1 MFKKAQKDLYKIQY
15 SNGEISKE
23 LPIAEL
29 IDGWV
34 IVDGL
39 GVCKY
44 FKNGSEI
51 TFGEFELDYER
62 FIFTSVA
69 ESPTAKPSDPIGAKN
84 ASSGDSAKNASSGN
98 SAQNASSGDYA
109 QNASSGNSAKNA
121 SSGNSAQNAS
131 SGNSAQNASSG
142 NSAKNA
148 SSGDYAQN
156 ASSGDYAQNAS
167 SGNSAKNAS
176 SGDSAKNASS
186 GDYAQN
192 ASSGD
197 YAQNASSGNSAKNIV
212 SGKNSVC
219 FDCGIGGVIKAVK
232 GTYIA
237 LAEWVYDDKLKHFVC
252 VATATAKVDGKTL
265 KENAFY
271 GLYNGKFTE
280 IDFTDNIKA
289 AVISSKR
296 NIKKL
301 QNITDKNRIGDG
313 IFYAVSDG
321 THWAHGDTIA
331 KAKESLIYKI
341 SNRDTSKYKNLK
353 LSDKLTFEDA
363 VKLYRVITGA
373 CEYGVRSF
381 VASLP
386 KDKIKKQY
394 TIKEIIELT
403 KGQYGSDSL
412 AQFFRK

>member
-98 SAQNASSGDYA
+98 S
-109 QNASSGNSAKNA
+109 
-121 SSGNSAQNAS
+121 
-131 SGNSAQNASSG
+131 
-142 NSAKNA
+142 
-148 SSGDYAQN
+148 
-156 ASSGDYAQNAS
+156 
-167 SGNSAKNAS
+167 
-176 SGDSAKNASS
+176 
-186 GDYAQN
+186 AQN